1 LIVAILQGF
10 LREFVV
16 PLVALAPSPA
26 LPLLL
31 QQPVASSMHPPSA
44 LFLTTDACVFPP
56 VDDAFHQPAE
66 SDEDDDESESLTRTT
81 IVQNSEWIW
90 DFRRRIAEYD
100 NRIVKYLVVYETFS
114 SMC

>member
-66 SDEDDDESESLTRTT
+66 SDEDDDESESVVDENDDRAKQRMDLGFQTK
-81 IVQNSEWIW
+81 NS
-90 DFRRRIAEYD
+90 RI
-100 NRIVKYLVVYETFS
+100 R
-114 SMC
+114 